1 MGLETIS
8 IRYASLPQQ
17 HQLWAAGPA
26 CQNQAEKRV
35 FLQKLISEE
44 TLKSTTK
51 CQFDFACL
59 EGNGFPKCVV
69 DYSVKN
75 NGVFIKQENDQRCPY
90 KMAFGYSY
98 ICYCPTRYEIYE
110 KYER

>member
-1 MGLETIS
+1 MPAVSAKQKADFCSTKLGKDLHYVVGLLM
-8 IRYASLPQQ
+8 Y
-17 HQLWAAGPA
+17 
-26 CQNQAEKRV
+26 
-35 FLQKLISEE
+35 LISEE